1 MLNPLYVS
9 RVLEGRTAGPHSG
22 GQAMGQCV
30 FNALQTQI
38 INGRSA
44 TGYADNDWV
53 TLVVTVNGQVVV
65 NQAMPLHNPKFYGQ
79 SQDNIFTGGDTALPF
94 STTVQ
99 CADTDTVICF
109 FSIFNLSSFSW
120 GDQASAAAR
129 TVQSIGDEIAKI
141 YFEAATLVLQIA
153 AVVGSAGIAAA
164 VSSATADVLQDIGG
178 EIGTLIDSFISN
190 VFIPGLADLANFFQN
205 ALGEPDCNG
214 LVLSDYVIYLPHQPS
229 QPLFIPKEYVGP
241 AGGGRCGGAPVT
253 NMNIVISRDLD
264 DPDWMLFEGAAN
276 QPIGAPSIHKVPVF
290 RPRPPRVTK
299 AGKLNP

>member
-1 MLNPLYVS
+1 
-9 RVLEGRTAGPHSG
+9 
-22 GQAMGQCV
+22 MGQCL

-94 STTVQ
+94 GTSVQ

-120 GDQASAAAR
+120 GDQASAAAK

-141 YFEAATLVLQIA
+141 YFDAAQLVLKIA
-153 AVVGSAGIAAA
+153 AGVSSAGI
-164 VSSATADVLQDIGG
+164 S
-178 EIGTLIDSFISN
+178 
-190 VFIPGLADLANFFQN
+190 
-205 ALGEPDCNG
+205 
-214 LVLSDYVIYLPHQPS
+214 
-229 QPLFIPKEYVGP
+229 YVGCFGHRRITRRP
-241 AGGGRCGGAPVT
+241 GRRDRLAHRRFHQRRT
-253 NMNIVISRDLD
+253 DSR
-264 DPDWMLFEGAAN
+264 A
-276 QPIGAPSIHKVPVF
+276 
-290 RPRPPRVTK
+290 R
-299 AGKLNP
+299 

>member
-1 MLNPLYVS
+1 MFHACS
-9 RVLEGRTAGPHSG
+9 RGEPRVRIQEEID
-22 GQAMGQCV
+22 GQCL

-53 TLVVTVNGQVVV
+53 TLVVTVNGQVAV

-94 STTVQ
+94 GTAVQ

-109 FSIFNLSSFSW
+109 FSIINLSSFSW
-120 GDQASAAAR
+120 GDQASAAAK

-141 YFEAATLVLQIA
+141 YFDAAQVVLNIA
-153 AVVGSAGIAAA
+153 AGIGSAGISTLVA
-164 VSSATADVLQDIGG
+164 SATDELLDDLGG
-178 EIGTLIDSFISN
+178 EIGTLIDDFISG
-190 VFIPGLADLANFFQN
+190 VLIPGLADLANFFQN

-214 LVLSDYVIYLPHQPS
+214 LVLSDYVIHLPHQPRQS
-229 QPLFIPKEYVGP
+229 LFIPKEYVGP

-290 RPRPPRVTK
+290 RPRPPRVNK
-299 AGKLNP
+299 AGKPNP